1 MAAFKNSI
9 KYEVTNNMVIIRLAR
24 GGDKKSP
31 FYRIVVTDRRNTRDG
46 RFIEQLGFYDPM
58 ARGQATPIKL
68 NMERVDYWTKVG
80 AQFSD
85 RAKQLVNSVKKDKSP
100 QAQERMTSQKMKQAA
115 ASEEKQRLSIEAEK
129 KAAAEAESE
138 SATEE

>member
-1 MAAFKNSI
+1 
-9 KYEVTNNMVIIRLAR
+9 
-24 GGDKKSP
+24 
-31 FYRIVVTDRRNTRDG
+31 
-46 RFIEQLGFYDPM
+46 M